1 MFRTL
6 SLAFLLAACGGDAP
20 APTPDPGPAA
30 ETAKTDAGQAAPD
43 PSAPGIDARVK
54 KAAAIAK
61 EAKGGDLDKVLEK
74 HGLTAEELEEL
85 LYEIAAD
92 PTLSASYQASRQ

>member
-20 APTPDPGPAA
+20 APTPAPEPAA
-30 ETAKTDAGQAAPD
+30 DTAKADAGEATPEASSD
-43 PSAPGIDARVK
+43 IDARVK

-74 HGLTAEELEEL
+74 HGLTADELEEL

-92 PTLSASYQASRQ
+92 PKLSASYQAARQ